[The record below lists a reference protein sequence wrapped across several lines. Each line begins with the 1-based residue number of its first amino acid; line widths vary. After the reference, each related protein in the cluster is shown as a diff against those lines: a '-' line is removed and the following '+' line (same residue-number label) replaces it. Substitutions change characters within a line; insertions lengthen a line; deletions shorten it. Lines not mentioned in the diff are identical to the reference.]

1 MVKVADASSFNAEY
15 FRDRQIN
22 AVVVGGTAGI
32 GKGIALKLAAYCQNP
47 VITIC
52 GRNENTALDTI
63 EELKKINDKGTY
75 DFERCDMTLLKESRD
90 LAKRIT
96 AKYDKINLLIIT
108 SGFISFDPYSE
119 TEDGID
125 SRFTISCAARFL
137 LTYYLVPLLQAAA
150 RKGETAAALSVLSAG
165 QGKKFIIDDIAL
177 KENFTLSTALG
188 RHHGVLND
196 IMAEAFSKHY
206 PEVSFHH
213 SYPGVVNTELTRNLP
228 WYVRYPSTVLGFFGM
243 SIEDCGDYSLY
254 GIASHLKEK
263 TGFWSLIKQD
273 GETVQPT
280 KFQTKEACDKSWN
293 WFMDLLNEK
302 GFTELN

>member
-1 MVKVADASSFNAEY
+1 MVKLAEASSFNAEY
-15 FRDRQIN
+15 FRGRQIN
-22 AVVVGGTAGI
+22 AVLVGGTAGI
-32 GKGIALKLAAYCQNP
+32 GKGIALKLAAYSPNP

-52 GRNENTALDTI
+52 GRNEKTAQETI
-63 EELKKINDKGTY
+63 QELKKINDKGTY
-75 DFERCDMTLLKESRD
+75 DFERCDMTLLNESRD

-96 AKYDKINLLIIT
+96 AKYTKINLLVIT
-108 SGFISFDPYSE
+108 SGFLSFDPYVE
-119 TEDGID
+119 TEDGMD

-150 RKGETAAALSVLSAG
+150 KKGETAAALSVLSAG
-165 QGKKFIIDDIAL
+165 QGKKFIIDDISL
-177 KENFTLSTALG
+177 KENFNLSTAMG

-196 IMAEAFSKHY
+196 IMAENFSNHY

-213 SYPGVVNTELTRNLP
+213 SYPGVVKTELTNTLP
-228 WYVRYPSTVLGFFGM
+228 WYVRYPSALLGYFAM

-273 GETVQPT
+273 GENVQPT
-280 KFQTKEACDKSWN
+280 KFQTKEARDKSWN
-293 WFMDLLNEK
+293 WFMNLLNER